1 MNTTEVFAERFKQL
15 RTDKGLSLQKI
26 AQDLDVTAQSLSL
39 YEKGQRT
46 INIDLLK
53 RIAEYFG
60 VSSDYLIGLSDVA
73 ATNTEL
79 KAACDYT
86 GLSEKAVTEI
96 VKNKNDPLFFMFL
109 NYVLSTQL
117 DENGIMLAIARYT
130 MITPTKG
137 CFAITDY
144 GDIRPIKP
152 SEPLKERDIFSID
165 TETIIKQAYMNDIC
179 EKIKALK
186 INQKGDLNNGKHNT
200 KKE

>member
-1 MNTTEVFAERFKQL
+1 MNTTDVFAKRFKQL

-26 AQDLDVTAQSLSL
+26 AQDLNVTAQSLSL

-73 ATNTEL
+73 ATNTDL

-86 GLSEKAVTEI
+86 GLSEKAVAEI
-96 VKNKNDPLFFMFL
+96 VKNRNNLFFFMFL
-109 NYVLSTQL
+109 DYILSTQL
-117 DENGIMLAIARYT
+117 DEKGIMLAIARYT
-130 MITPTKG
+130 MIVPTKG
-137 CFAITDY
+137 YFAITDY

-152 SEPLKERDIFSID
+152 RETLKERDLFSLG
-165 TETIIKQAYMNDIC
+165 TERIIKQAYMNDIC
-179 EKIKALK
+179 EKIKALN
-186 INQKGDLNNGKHNT
+186 INEKGEANNGKHNP
-200 KKE
+200 KEE